1 MKIAE
6 ISTPKMAFKVLLTL
20 NFSLP
25 KAQQIIDK
33 KRLFYGKNGEILVQN
48 KNELICGEIFLIDYE
63 CKPKGIKPIFECDEF
78 AVFDKQS
85 GILSHPNGRNSVYN
99 LYDEI
104 WHLYGKNA
112 SVAHRLDKETSGVIL
127 VCKNSKI
134 SREFKI
140 MFENHL
146 IKKEYFALVK
156 DEISRNFIVDKAI
169 CKGEISSEITIRMK
183 IDENGK
189 NALTSF
195 EVVKFY
201 PQFNATLLKI
211 QPFTGRQHQIRLHLF
226 HVKHSIFGEP
236 LYGQKREI
244 VEAIMDKKLNDD
256 ERIFYT
262 GAKRLCLH
270 ASKLEFM
277 YQNRKFIIKTKCD
290 FESEFLQ
297 SLKSG

>member
-1 MKIAE
+1 
-6 ISTPKMAFKVLLTL
+6 MAFKVLLNL

-25 KAQQIIDK
+25 KAQKIIDK
-33 KRLFYGKNGEILVQN
+33 KRLFYGKSGEILVQN

-63 CKPKGIKPIFECDEF
+63 CNPKGIKPIFECDEF

-85 GILSHPNGRNSVYN
+85 GILSHPNGRNSPYN

-112 SVAHRLDKETSGVIL
+112 CVAHRLDKETSGVIL
-127 VCKNSKI
+127 VCKNSKV
-134 SREFKI
+134 SREFKV
-140 MFENHL
+140 MFENHI

-156 DEISRNFIVDKAI
+156 GQIYDDFNVDEAI
-169 CKGEISSEITIRMK
+169 CKSEISSDVKIRMK
-183 IDENGK
+183 IDKNGK
-189 NALTSF
+189 NAVTFF

-201 PQFNATLLKI
+201 PKFNATLLRVK
-211 QPFTGRQHQIRLHLF
+211 PLTGRQHQIRLHLF

-244 VEAIMDKKLNDD
+244 VEAIMDKKLSDD

-270 ASKLEFM
+270 ASKLEFV
-277 YQNRKFIIKTKCD
+277 YQNKKFIIETKCD
-290 FESEFLQ
+290 FESEFLK
-297 SLKSG
+297 SLRSG

>member
-6 ISTPKMAFKVLLTL
+6 ISTPKMAFKVLLDL
-20 NFSLP
+20 NFSLS
-25 KAQQIIDK
+25 KAQKIIDK
-33 KRLFYGKNGEILVQN
+33 KRLFYGKNGEFMVQN
-48 KNELICGEIFLIDYE
+48 KNELISGDIFLIDYI

-78 AVFDKQS
+78 AIFDKPS
-85 GILSHPNGRNSVYN
+85 GILSHPNGRNSTYN

-104 WHLYGKNA
+104 WYLYGKNA
-112 SVAHRLDKETSGVIL
+112 CVAHRLDKETSGVIL
-127 VCKNSKI
+127 VAKNSQM
-134 SREFKI
+134 SREFKT

-146 IKKEYFALVK
+146 VKKEYFAL
-156 DEISRNFIVDKAI
+156 A
-169 CKGEISSEITIRMK
+169 KGEITTNFLVNTGICKSDDFDDVKIRMK

-189 NALTSF
+189 NAVTFF

-201 PQFNATLLKI
+201 PKFNATLLRVK
-211 QPFTGRQHQIRLHLF
+211 PLTGRQHQIRLHLF

-244 VEAIMDKKLNDD
+244 VEAIMDKNLSES
-256 ERIFYT
+256 ERIFHT

-277 YQNRKFIIKTKCD
+277 YQNRKFIIETKCD
-290 FESEFLQ
+290 FEREFLNA
-297 SLKSG
+297 LNL